1 MTLLEKFMLT
11 DKKVVITGGAQGI
24 GYAVAMG
31 LAEMGA
37 DVALFDII
45 DGTKAAETIA
55 EKTGRRAIAVQVDL
69 TVEEEIDKAFDVV
82 LKEFGRL
89 DGLHNNAGVFQN
101 KMPAEDMTFEEWRRL
116 MRISLDGMFLVGQR
130 AGRIMIKQKSGSI
143 VNTAS
148 MSAHIVNIPQKQ
160 VAYNTAKSGVI
171 QLTKTLAVEWAPYN
185 IRVNSIS
192 PGYIQTP
199 KIDPAKI
206 DPEILNL
213 RYMLTPMHRFG
224 FPEELAGAVAYFLS
238 DAASFTTG
246 ADLVMDGGYTCV

>member
-1 MTLLEKFMLT
+1 MTLQEKFLLT
-11 DKKVVITGGAQGI
+11 DKKMVVTGGAQGI

-37 DVALFDII
+37 DVALFDIV
-45 DGTKAAETIA
+45 DATGAANKIS
-55 EKTGRRAIAVQVDL
+55 EKTGCHIIAVKADL
-69 TVEEEIDKAFDVV
+69 TKPEEIDRAFDEV
-82 LKEFGRL
+82 LQTFGRL

-101 KMPAEDMTFEEWRRL
+101 KMPAEDMTFSEWRRL
-116 MRISLDGMFLVGQR
+116 MSISLDGMFLVGQK
-130 AGRIMIKQKSGSI
+130 AGKIMIGQGHGAI

-160 VAYNTAKSGVI
+160 IAYNTAKAGVL
-171 QLTKTLAVEWAPYN
+171 QLTKTMAVEWAPYH

-192 PGYIQTP
+192 PGYIKTD

-213 RYMLTPMHRFG
+213 RYTLTPMRRFG
-224 FPEELAGAVAYFLS
+224 LPEELAGGVAYLLS

-246 ADLVMDGGYTCV
+246 ADLIMDGGYTCV